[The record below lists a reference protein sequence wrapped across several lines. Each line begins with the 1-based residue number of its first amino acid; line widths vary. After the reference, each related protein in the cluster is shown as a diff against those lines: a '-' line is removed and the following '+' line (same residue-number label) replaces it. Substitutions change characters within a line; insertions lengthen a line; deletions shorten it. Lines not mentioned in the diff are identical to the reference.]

1 MLTLK
6 VCQLSHLGLPPTHL
20 PPHTSLS
27 EIKRLVTQTKKV
39 KAQALGL
46 DGCYWLPPHPLSLS
60 LSHSLCF
67 SSSLFVFVAVSH
79 NVRVKWHGAASAP
92 IEGVLLCG
100 SRVYLTWGRL
110 HLFPLVLRS
119 SVSDI
124 YRLLSCVCLYLCVTQ
139 WPKLGQQL
147 RHLNSHCSQP
157 LGFCNIC
164 PIHPDA
170 ADLSDTNVYFPL
182 EHYDVR

>member
-6 VCQLSHLGLPPTHL
+6 VCQLCHLGLPP
-20 PPHTSLS
+20 PTSLS
-27 EIKRLVTQTKKV
+27 EMKRLVTQTKKV
-39 KAQALGL
+39 KVHALGV

-60 LSHSLCF
+60 LSRSLWF

-79 NVRVKWHGAASAP
+79 NVRVKWHGAAPAP
-92 IEGVLLCG
+92 TEGVLLCG

-124 YRLLSCVCLYLCVTQ
+124 YRLLLCMCVCLYLCATQ
-139 WPKLGQQL
+139 WPELGQQL
-147 RHLNSHCSQP
+147 QHLNSHCSQP
-157 LGFCNIC
+157 LAFCNIC